1 MDQPKTKKERAL
13 LIAKR
18 AGGPVS
24 LAEFR
29 QAGIPQSTV
38 RSLVLDGLLESP
50 ARGVFVP
57 PGAKLSE
64 YADWALVAFRHPS
77 SVVCLLSAASFH
89 GMTQELPGKLSV
101 AVPNSSTMPSMGD
114 QFSLPL
120 DVLVWRRQE
129 MFEVGV
135 EVKRIDGV
143 DVQVTS
149 PERTLVDLFRYSSL
163 NSSMRSS
170 AVRITDEMFLESLE
184 RCHGGT
190 LDHFSFESVSS
201 IARVLGCYQTIRP
214 YTKTMRFRRGDQLT
228 L

>member
-1 MDQPKTKKERAL
+1 ML
-13 LIAKR
+13 AKR
-18 AGGPVS
+18 AEGPVS

-38 RSLVLDGLLESP
+38 RSLVMEGLLDSP
-50 ARGVFVP
+50 ARGVFVVP
-57 PGAKLSE
+57 DARASE
-64 YADWALVAFRHPS
+64 YADWALVAFRYPS
-77 SVVCLLSAASFH
+77 SVICLLSAASYH
-89 GMTQELPGKLSV
+89 GMTQELPGRLSV
-101 AVPNSSTMPSMGD
+101 AVPNAGTLPSMGD

-120 DVLVWRRQE
+120 DVLVWRRDD
-129 MFEVGV
+129 MFELGV

-143 DVQVTS
+143 DVKVTS

-163 NSSMRSS
+163 NRSMRAS

-184 RCHGGT
+184 RCHAGT

-201 IARVLGCYQTIRP
+201 IARVLGCYEAIRP
-214 YTKTMRFRRGDQLT
+214 YTKTMRFRRGDQLV